1 MQKLRSNPNK
11 LLKAAAAALVLLAIA
26 VSLTAYPMPAR
37 AQALSTDATLSAL
50 TVSPRDITGF
60 SSVRFAYD
68 VGVASTVTEATITA
82 TATNSNADVSFDTPD
97 SNNMTDGHQVA
108 LSAGRNEVTITV
120 TAENDSDEQD
130 YTVNVNLGV
139 TDNYGWNAGQDLDGL
154 ITAEN
159 QGPSGIWG
167 NGATFWV
174 SDVEDDKLYAYNAD
188 GTRDASQDFNTLAAA
203 NNDTPG
209 GIWSNGVTMWVA
221 DNSAGRL
228 FAYRMSDKQRDSAKD
243 FTNLATGNGAPSDLW
258 SDGTTMW
265 VSDLT
270 TDQIFAYRMSDRQPD
285 ATRGFTSLDADSES
299 PGGIWSDGLTM
310 WVGDYG
316 DDKLYAYD
324 MTSRARLESRDFNT
338 LEDANNGQPEGIWSD
353 GTTMWV
359 ADYNDHKVYAYNM
372 PPSNDTRLSGL
383 TVSPRDIIGFDPDR
397 FAYDVGVASTVTEA
411 TVAASAT
418 NPNAEAAFDTPDSN
432 DVTPGHQVDLS
443 AGRNPVTIT
452 VTAEDSSTQDY
463 TVSVN
468 RGVTTPSGWKASDD
482 LDGLIAAGNIR
493 PGGIYAND
501 TTAWVLNRLNPGKI
515 FAYNRSTG
523 ARDTTKDFDIDL
535 ANPVDMWSDGT
546 TLWVVENDGDTGA
559 LRAYTLATGTPLP
572 SQDFEN
578 LTAAGNTNPFGVW
591 SDGTTMWVADSTDTH
606 LYAYDRVTKLRQV
619 GKELSLSGFG
629 WNNFE
634 IDPNGFWMDETTI
647 WVAAPGAGDAFI
659 TLVRAIKRSDGS
671 RDTSRDILVVA
682 AGSDGAHGIWADDE
696 TMLIVDGTDDKVY
709 SFNLPEAP
717 STDATLSALT
727 VSPRDIIGFDAERT
741 SYEVGVASDVAEA
754 TVTATPNDANADVSF
769 DPQDSND
776 VTDGHQVDPVGGP
789 EHRNHHGHRRG
800 RQHAGLHGQCEPG
813 RQGPVRLEG
822 RGRPGRPHRRRQP
835 GPPGHLGQ
843 QQHLLHIRFRR
854 RQGLCLQPG
863 RDPGRHQGL
872 RHHRLNLPQR
882 HLVRRN
888 DSLGGGQRQ
897 HDPLCLHAVQRKP
910 EHRRRDHPGQP
921 GPGRV
926 GQLDDHLGCKRDHRQ
941 AGGLPE
947 VRRNR
952 GQR

>member
-26 VSLTAYPMPAR
+26 VSLTAYPLP
-37 AQALSTDATLSAL
+37 AQAQASTDATLSSL

-108 LSAGRNEVTITV
+108 LSAGRNPVTITV

-130 YTVNVNLGV
+130 YTVNVNRGV

-203 NNDTPG
+203 QNTNPA

-221 DNSAGRL
+221 DNSSGRL

-265 VSDLT
+265 VSDLN
-270 TDQIFAYRMSDRQPD
+270 TDQIFAYRMSDQQPD

-324 MTSRARLESRDFNT
+324 MTSRARLESRDFNA
-338 LEDANNGQPEGIWSD
+338 LEAARNGQPEGIWSD

-372 PPSNDTRLSGL
+372 PPSNDNRLSSL
-383 TVSPRDIIGFDPDR
+383 TVSPKNIIGFDPDR

-452 VTAEDSSTQDY
+452 VTADSSTQDY

-468 RGVTTPSGWKASDD
+468 QGTTPSGWKADD
-482 LDGLIAAGNIR
+482 LDGLIAAGNNGRRGRRQPIR
-493 PGGIYAND
+493 YTPTTRTDSTRQVADGGIWCDD
-501 TTAWVLNRLNPGKI
+501 TYMWVLDVGGY
-515 FAYNRSTG
+515 AYLISSKEVKGPDFNTLEST
-523 ARDTTKDFDIDL
+523 
-535 ANPVDMWSDGT
+535 
-546 TLWVVENDGDTGA
+546 ENDGHLVRPPRTRLQDKTTQGIQHP
-559 LRAYTLATGTPLP
+559 LRDRSHSHGHGPNHVG
-572 SQDFEN
+572 FR
-578 LTAAGNTNPFGVW
+578 
-591 SDGTTMWVADSTDTH
+591 TDNK
-606 LYAYDRVTKLRQV
+606 LYAY
-619 GKELSLSGFG
+619 
-629 WNNFE
+629 
-634 IDPNGFWMDETTI
+634 
-647 WVAAPGAGDAFI
+647 
-659 TLVRAIKRSDGS
+659 
-671 RDTSRDILVVA
+671 
-682 AGSDGAHGIWADDE
+682 
-696 TMLIVDGTDDKVY
+696 
-709 SFNLPEAP
+709 
-717 STDATLSALT
+717 
-727 VSPRDIIGFDAERT
+727 
-741 SYEVGVASDVAEA
+741 
-754 TVTATPNDANADVSF
+754 
-769 DPQDSND
+769 
-776 VTDGHQVDPVGGP
+776 
-789 EHRNHHGHRRG
+789 
-800 RQHAGLHGQCEPG
+800 
-813 RQGPVRLEG
+813 RLE
-822 RGRPGRPHRRRQP
+822 RDEARPGRGTNHR
-835 GPPGHLGQ
+835 
-843 QQHLLHIRFRR
+843 
-854 RQGLCLQPG
+854 
-863 RDPGRHQGL
+863 
-872 RHHRLNLPQR
+872 NM
-882 HLVRRN
+882 
-888 DSLGGGQRQ
+888 GQR
-897 HDPLCLHAVQRKP
+897 PN
-910 EHRRRDHPGQP
+910 PG
-921 GPGRV
+921 
-926 GQLDDHLGCKRDHRQ
+926 
-941 AGGLPE
+941 
-947 VRRNR
+947 
-952 GQR
+952 